1 MIRRPPG
8 STLTDTLL
16 PYTTLF
22 RSAAAVEKAGDRR
35 AVILILRG
43 EIARADVFEQLQRA
57 VRGGGA
63 EIGVARVGEQRH
75 ALLHDEGVEIAR
87 VARIFVGGGLHE
99 IGLAGAA
106 LELFGLREQFLG
118 RTGEDGLAV
127 PHQPGLAEQIGDR
140 KST

>member
-1 MIRRPPG
+1 MRI
-8 STLTDTLL
+8 SDWSSDVCSSDL
-16 PYTTLF
+16 
-22 RSAAAVEKAGDRR
+22 
-35 AVILILRG
+35 
-43 EIARADVFEQLQRA
+43 VFEQLQRA

-127 PHQPGLAEQIGDR
+127 PHQTGLAEQIGVDVTEHCTSSEEHTSALQSL
-140 KST
+140 K